1 VIETVVWWQA
11 LVLGVIQGLTEFLP
25 VSSSGHLVVA
35 EALFGIH
42 QGGLA
47 LVMLVH
53 AGTLL
58 AVAIV
63 FRAEV
68 LELVRGTLALPFSIW
83 RPWAQWPTPVRHAA
97 LAILA
102 TIPGAVA
109 GVLLK
114 KPIEHAFSDLGQ
126 MGWQFIVTGLLLLAT
141 RWAPAGSAEVTPTSA
156 VLIGIAQ
163 AVAIIPAISRS
174 GTTIATA
181 LFLGVER
188 RRAGE
193 FSFVISVPIIL
204 GAVLLEVPDLTG
216 SHFQGQGVPLA
227 IAFFSAFVVGW
238 LSLLWLIRVIRH
250 GHFHRFAPYCF
261 LAGVVAILLA
271 RRGA

>member
-1 VIETVVWWQA
+1 METVIWWQA
-11 LVLGVIQGLTEFLP
+11 LVLGVVQGLTEFLP
-25 VSSSGHLVVA
+25 VSSSGHLAVL

-42 QGGLA
+42 SGALA

-63 FRAEV
+63 FRV
-68 LELVRGTLALPFSIW
+68 QVWELVKGTFMIPGALA
-83 RPWAQWPTPVRHAA
+83 RKWAEWPVPARHAM

-114 KPIEHAFSDLGQ
+114 KSIESSFSDLSQ
-126 MGWQFIVTGLLLLAT
+126 IGWQFVVTGLLLLAT
-141 RWAPAGSAEVTPTSA
+141 RWVAPGEKDITPVSAL
-156 VLIGIAQ
+156 LIGVAQ
-163 AVAIIPAISRS
+163 AVAIVPAISRS
-174 GTTIATA
+174 GATIATA
-181 LFLGVER
+181 LYLGVER

-193 FSFVISVPIIL
+193 FSFLISVPIIL
-204 GAVLLEVPDLTG
+204 GAVLLEVPELTG
-216 SHFQGQGVPLA
+216 SHFQGQGGPLLL
-227 IAFFSAFVVGW
+227 AFASAFVVGW
-238 LSLLWLIRVIRH
+238 VSLLWLIRVIRH

-261 LAGVVAILLA
+261 LAGIVAIYLA
-271 RRGA
+271 RRGG